1 MGFWGVPEM
10 LPTPPWGWCKELIGA
25 WVKVPAGTSAE
36 RVLAA
41 QGQALEC
48 RALQPQAQG
57 LITQRALAAKVF
69 NVHGPTDL

>member
-1 MGFWGVPEM
+1 M
-10 LPTPPWGWCKELIGA
+10 LPTPPWGRCRELIGD

-36 RVLAA
+36 RVPVA

-48 RALQPQAQG
+48 VALQPLAQG
-57 LITQRALAAKVF
+57 LITQRAQAAKLF